1 MSQTS
6 EIKKIEKGLKKDYRA
21 KIFMEIAKQPA
32 SFNELL
38 EKNIVSRRALWK
50 HLKKLEQEGYIYRHM
65 IEPTETL
72 NSSEIGKIVYKIKED
87 EMENFLMQTIHM
99 NFTIAGLVEDEELRK
114 KLDSYAREIA
124 IAISQYLNE
133 LRANREQSL
142 KAELKRIK
150 KK

>member
-1 MSQTS
+1 ML
-6 EIKKIEKGLKKDYRA
+6 ENKKIEKGLKKDYRA

-38 EKNIVSRRALWK
+38 GKNIVSRRALWK
-50 HLKKLEQEGYIYRHM
+50 HLKKLEQEGYVYRHM

-72 NSSEIGKIVYKIKED
+72 NSSEIGKIVYKVKED
-87 EMENFLMQTIHM
+87 EMESFLMEAVNT
-99 NFTIAGLVEDEELRK
+99 NFTIADLVEDEELRQ
-114 KLDSYAREIA
+114 KLNGYAKEIA
-124 IAISQYLNE
+124 KAIFRYLND

-142 KAELKRIK
+142 KAELERIK